1 MDEKFNAKPVIL
13 GQPTSETHPHLINDG
28 EIGPGIQREEY
39 QKRRENLMNNIYE
52 YVSRYN
58 PDKSPSPHLVSFK

>member
-1 MDEKFNAKPVIL
+1 MDEKFNAKPAIL